1 MEIILKQRRILA
13 MLSIFGP
20 AILVSVELFD
30 PASLVAA
37 TAAGAAV
44 GLVVLWAAF
53 YSGIML
59 IVIQEISA
67 RLGVVTGKT
76 LAQNIRE
83 RYGANFSYILFVPSI
98 FLDMSTL
105 TAEVMGLSLAI
116 LFSLRHHIR

>member
-1 MEIILKQRRILA
+1 

-30 PASLVAA
+30 PASIVAA

-76 LAQNIRE
+76 L
-83 RYGANFSYILFVPSI
+83 Y
-98 FLDMSTL
+98 
-105 TAEVMGLSLAI
+105 
-116 LFSLRHHIR
+116 

>member
-13 MLSIFGP
+13 MLSIFWP